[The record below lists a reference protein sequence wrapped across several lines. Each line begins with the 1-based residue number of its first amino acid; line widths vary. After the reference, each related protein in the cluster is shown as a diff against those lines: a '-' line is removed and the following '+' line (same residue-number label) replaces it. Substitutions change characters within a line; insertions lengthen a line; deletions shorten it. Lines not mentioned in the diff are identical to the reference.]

1 MTLTREEA
9 IERLKQNKAAA
20 EYYAGQ
26 SRITA
31 EIENAL
37 KDSEAFD
44 MAIEALSERTG
55 EWICKGDDYA
65 VCSECGGSSG
75 TQFDGVERIPKT
87 TAFAPT
93 AVRKWKPKMSNK
105 KKIKQKKRTYTEGEV
120 RNAIRKVSDEA
131 VSKILLLC
139 IVAAKDEFKLD
150 ENGLVSFMETM
161 QRYVDYEK
169 KGLIKTDEASKSLL
183 KDTGI
188 DLRLSK
194 C

>member
-1 MTLTREEA
+1 M
-9 IERLKQNKAAA
+9 
-20 EYYAGQ
+20 
-26 SRITA
+26 
-31 EIENAL
+31 
-37 KDSEAFD
+37 
-44 MAIEALSERTG
+44 
-55 EWICKGDDYA
+55 
-65 VCSECGGSSG
+65 SS
-75 TQFDGVERIPKT
+75 
-87 TAFAPT
+87 
-93 AVRKWKPKMSNK
+93 K
-105 KKIKQKKRTYTEGEV
+105 KKPKQKKRTYTEGEV